1 MDWVRGKGGEVNHPL
16 VARVLDNSV
25 ALWQLCEQRGLLDE
39 DEEDVPALV
48 DEYQTLSAKLAG
60 ALDSLAYGRDT
71 TSGAF
76 VVATLKRA
84 LTHLHA
90 AQAALEKVTLKKL
103 LAAETTASTRAE
115 LFSVREEILRLM
127 REFRGKGD
135 L

>member
-1 MDWVRGKGGEVNHPL
+1 MR
-16 VARVLDNSV
+16 VARAFRLPVIAAMTALALSGCMRRNAPV
-25 ALWQLCEQRGLLDE
+25 AVAPQ
-39 DEEDVPALV
+39 P
-48 DEYQTLSAKLAG
+48 T
-60 ALDSLAYGRDT
+60 LDSLAYGRDT